1 MKRPRIDIRVNFS
14 GYQTYTVYCE
24 VVKDMYAV
32 EKISNNDQPANRSGY
47 GGYAHTE
54 MVKLVNKLASRLK
67 KPKIFVEFPAFLGM
81 EDKELTYP
89 VSLEDFR
96 EVEPSWNLDF
106 LK

>member
-14 GYQTYTVYCE
+14 RYQTYTVYCE
-24 VVKDMYAV
+24 VVKDMYAE
-32 EKISNNDQPANRSGY
+32 EKISNCHQHASQHGY

-67 KPKIFVEFPAFLGM
+67 KPRIFVEFPAFLGM
-81 EDKELTYP
+81 EDKELAYP

-96 EVEPSWNLDF
+96 EVEPAWNLDW